1 MKMEQLY
8 TQMQNKTKTFIY
20 TVYRVQ
26 KATQTSKC
34 KLIVLNV
41 KLKVIKLLP
50 KNVGEA
56 LCNFMLGIYFIDTNN
71 PFLKKL

>member
-20 TVYRVQ
+20 TVYHMQ
-26 KATQTSKC
+26 KVTQTSKC

-41 KLKVIKLLP
+41 KLEILKLLEN
-50 KNVGEA
+50 NVGEA
-56 LCNFMLGIYFIDTNN
+56 LYNFVLGIYFIDTN
-71 PFLKKL
+71 